1 MSELKSTDT
10 FSVGA
15 TTGSNAAPDSFVAAH
30 FLLDQNGNPITDPVV
45 GGSQS
50 YNIYLSDGTV
60 LDGKDANLNN

>member
-15 TTGSNAAPDSFVAAH
+15 TTGSNAAPYSFVAAH